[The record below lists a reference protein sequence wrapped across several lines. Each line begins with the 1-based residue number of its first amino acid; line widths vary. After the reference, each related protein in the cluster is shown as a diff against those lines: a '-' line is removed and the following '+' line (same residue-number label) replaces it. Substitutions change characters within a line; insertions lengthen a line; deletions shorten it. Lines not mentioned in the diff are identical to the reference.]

1 MLALRSKMGRKYLPK
16 IRSYWLW
23 QLAGT
28 ALAPVAVLVA
38 ATPGLT
44 ATFAASEGFL
54 QLQNF
59 SHNPYATDTV
69 ANTAAFSMIS
79 APGDN
84 AAAIAAADAIFVNSP
99 GGDIPCP
106 FSPFSST
113 PCLQSSA
120 VNLAGGVGID
130 YFAAG
135 ASQAQV
141 IGNFFVPQG
150 DIFSFDFFAALNL
163 NTSIDT
169 PTKEMADSAISLGFL
184 LVNNTDMPNLQ
195 ILDYFHLQANL
206 VTPGNDSFSLVK
218 IPNIYLSNYGLVYQ
232 GEEQESIT
240 AYGQGYLSHSFSE
253 DAHITLIEY
262 QANHVTATA
271 RAPEPSAALGLI
283 ILGILGVGRRLLRR
297 FF

>member
-1 MLALRSKMGRKYLPK
+1 MLALRSKLGRKYLPK
-16 IRSYWLW
+16 IEYRWLW
-23 QLAGT
+23 QFAGT

-59 SHNPYATDTV
+59 SHNSYGTDTV
-69 ANTAAFSMIS
+69 ANTAAFSTIG

-84 AAAIAAADAIFVNSP
+84 AAAIAAAAAIFVNSP

-106 FSPFSST
+106 FYPFSSA

-120 VNLAGGVGID
+120 VNLAGGAGSD

-150 DIFSFDFFAALNL
+150 DIFSFDFLAALHL
-163 NTSIDT
+163 NTSIDK
-169 PTKEMADSAISLGFL
+169 PMGEMATSAISLGFL
-184 LVNNTDMPNLQ
+184 LVNSSDTTNMKV
-195 ILDYFHLQANL
+195 LDYFQIGANL
-206 VTPGNDSFSLVK
+206 LTPGNDSFSLVK
-218 IPNIYLSNYGLVYQ
+218 IPNIYLSNYAIVYQ
-232 GEEQESIT
+232 GGEQESIT
-240 AYGQGYLSHSFSE
+240 AYSQGYLSHSFTA
-253 DAHITLIEY
+253 DTHLTLIEY
-262 QANHVTATA
+262 QVNHVTA

-283 ILGILGVGRRLLRR
+283 ILGVLGVGRGLLRR